1 MNIVNRLTWRHMMK
15 NKRRTLVTMIGIIIS
30 VAMITAVTTLATS
43 FLNFAKS
50 EHIANEGEW
59 HITYKDVDHDQ
70 LQAIEND
77 ELTDKII
84 ISRELG
90 YAPLEDSK
98 NPAKPYMYIK
108 QYNDIGFKQMP
119 IDLMAGRLPENG
131 NELLVSEHMLTN
143 GQVDLAIDDQ
153 LTVDIGERITSD
165 QDLSDVHLGQTSG
178 LLFDDD
184 EMLEDIETT
193 TSTDYTIVGIMQRP
207 AWEPIMA
214 PGFTALSYVSET
226 NVSASDPADL
236 SVVWNN
242 VKRETL
248 NQAIDL
254 GKTLQINDVEPNNNL
269 LRYYGITDHE
279 FLLGAIYSVSAII
292 MTVIIIGSISLIYNA
307 FAISVSERSRYLGML
322 SSVGATKQQKRN
334 SILFEGVVIG
344 IISIPIG
351 IISGIGGIAITL
363 YLINP
368 TLQNLGDFKT
378 DLAVSVTPLAVIIA
392 IIIATLTIFISA
404 YIPALRASKISA
416 IDAIRQS
423 KDIKLTRKKVKT
435 SKLTRKIFGI
445 EAEIALK
452 NLKRHKRRYYATVF
466 SLVISIILFLTVSF
480 LTDQMRVTSNIAI
493 SDENYD
499 LTVDQSFDDGGFNDE
514 LKQSIELMDEV
525 TQLSQLT
532 YVFVETYLTEEQIH
546 QSIKDEVID
555 GEALVY
561 VALSIVDEKTLQTY
575 ADEVGISY
583 DTLVDQD
590 QLSGIVIN
598 QATNHGEKYGKI
610 TPVNMEPGDQLKFF
624 YYDWQIDKDVEI
636 DQIEIAALTDQRPHG
651 VSLPTDARN
660 LKVVISEEVFHELN
674 ETYDMQPHS
683 KYVISSS
690 DPMKTHEQL
699 EKIVDPHMYI
709 YNPSKIHQEE
719 EGLILIISVFTYGF
733 ITLITLISVANIF
746 NTIST
751 SISLRTREL
760 GMMKSIG
767 MTPKGFNRMINYES
781 LFYGIKALLF
791 GLPIS
796 FGIMFIIYRELAG
809 AFEYPF
815 EWPWG
820 SIISV
825 IVAVFVIVGLAMLYS
840 SAKVKKANI
849 IDALKSENN

>member
-1 MNIVNRLTWRHMMK
+1 MMK

-493 SDENYD
+493 SNENYD

-840 SAKVKKANI
+840 SAIVKKANI

>member
-1 MNIVNRLTWRHMMK
+1 VNIVNRLTWRHMMK